1 MVHVLSHPS
10 GDAGQTAALKVRCS
24 REPSRRDACQRKVGS
39 EGFTQGERPQEEEC
53 SRALQLLMAR
63 QRGGGSGK
71 GCQAGGARTVGRKS
85 AEGGASDARGRKEDL
100 EF

>member
-24 REPSRRDACQRKVGS
+24 RERSRRAACQRKVGG
-39 EGFTQGERPQEEEC
+39 EGFTRGERPQEEEC
-53 SRALQLLMAR
+53 SRGLQLLKAR

-71 GCQAGGARTVGRKS
+71 GRQAGGARTVGRIS
-85 AEGGASDARGRKEDL
+85 AEGGASDARGREEDS